1 GCKALGQSATLF
13 LMGSRGEGRMTTIS
27 IMPENTSTGDRAY
40 RAVAGQVQSVG
51 KTPGEAL
58 DALTSQL
65 SEAETSTLVV
75 GQSLCPDQFFT
86 AQQQQRLAELMQ
98 RWRAARDAGTALPPE
113 EQAELDALVEAE
125 LRGAAARAAALL
137 GQQGS

>member
-1 GCKALGQSATLF
+1 
-13 LMGSRGEGRMTTIS
+13 MTTIS
-27 IMPENTSTGDRAY
+27 IMPESTSTGDRTY
-40 RAVAGQVQSVG
+40 RAVAGQIQSVG

-65 SEAETSTLVV
+65 GEAETGTLLVV
-75 GQSLCPDQFFT
+75 QNLRPDRFFT
-86 AQQQQRLAELMQ
+86 AQQQQRLAELMR

-137 GQQGS
+137 SQQGP

>member
-1 GCKALGQSATLF
+1 
-13 LMGSRGEGRMTTIS
+13 MTTIS
-27 IMPENTSTGDRAY
+27 IMLEGTAAGNRAY
-40 RAVAGQVQSVG
+40 RAVAGQLQSVG

-65 SEAETSTLVV
+65 SEEEASTLVV
-75 GQSLCPDQFFT
+75 VQSLRPDQYFT

-98 RWRAARDAGTALPPE
+98 RWRAARDAGTALPPK

-137 GQQGS
+137 GQSLP